1 MANTELNKGSVE
13 VDLDTDDLK
22 DQDIQIKDEKK
33 EEESSKEVD
42 LQKEQVEAEGAEIVR
57 DKTPIDVVEEKETL
71 PPVEKDDDGFSL
83 EKASTVV
90 QKRINKLTKARREA
104 DRRADAALGYA
115 RGLKDEITKFKSQY
129 PKMEENYLNE
139 FEKRLQTD
147 EVSANTLLQKAIE
160 GQDAK
165 SIVEANQK
173 LTKLAIE
180 KERLAQTK
188 FLKEQEVKQPSPE
201 LIPPT
206 ATPQSPV
213 PSSRAKRWADDN
225 DWFHDDD
232 VMHDAALAI
241 HKNLLEGGVVGDSD
255 EYYKEL
261 DKRIRNYFPQKFEKQ
276 QEQRKPVTTVAPAV
290 RNQGG
295 RRTVRLT
302 KSQIAISKKLG
313 VPLEEYAKYVK

>member
-1 MANTELNKGSVE
+1 MAQTQLNKGDVE
-13 VDLDTDDLK
+13 VDLDTDDVK
-22 DQDIQIKDEKK
+22 AQNVQVEPAKTEPED
-33 EEESSKEVD
+33 KEVS
-42 LQKEQVEAEGAEIVR
+42 LQKEEVEPEGAEINR
-57 DKTPIDVVEEKETL
+57 DKTPIEVETESKFQSE
-71 PPVEKDDDGFSL
+71 DDDGFDL
-83 EKASTVV
+83 TKASDSV

-104 DRRADAALGYA
+104 DRRTGAALQYA
-115 RGLKDEITKFKSQY
+115 QGLKTEIGKFQSQY

-147 EVSANTLLQKAIE
+147 EFAANTLLQKAIE

-165 SIVEANQK
+165 SIVDANQK
-173 LTKLAIE
+173 LTQLAIE

-188 FLKEQEVKQPSPE
+188 FLKEQEAKEPQPDI
-201 LIPPT
+201 IPPT
-206 ATPQSPV
+206 ATPHAPA
-213 PSSRAKRWADDN
+213 PSDRAKRWADDN
-225 DWFHDDD
+225 EWFHDDD

-241 HKNLLEGGVVGDSD
+241 HKNLLKGGVVGDSD
-255 EYYKEL
+255 EYYSEL
-261 DKRIRNYFPQKFEKQ
+261 NKRIRNYFPNKFEKQ

-295 RRTVRLT
+295 RKTVRLT

>member
-1 MANTELNKGSVE
+1 MAKTELNKGSVE
-13 VDLDTDDLK
+13 VDLDTDNIK
-22 DQDIQIKDEKK
+22 DQDIQIKDEKQ
-33 EEESSKEVD
+33 EEEPSKEVD
-42 LQKEQVEAEGAEIVR
+42 LQKEQVEAEGAEIIR

-71 PPVEKDDDGFSL
+71 PPAEKDDGFNL
-83 EKASTVV
+83 DKASTVV
-90 QKRINKLTKARREA
+90 QKRINKLTRARREA
-104 DRRADAALGYA
+104 DRRADAALDYA
-115 RGLKDEITKFKSQY
+115 KGLKNEITKFKSQY

-147 EVSANTLLQKAIE
+147 ESAANSLLQKAIE
-160 GQDAK
+160 GQDAR
-165 SIVEANQK
+165 SIVDANQK
-173 LTKLAIE
+173 LTQLAIE

-188 FLKEQEVKQPSPE
+188 FLKEQEAKEPAPQV
-201 LIPPT
+201 IPPT
-206 ATPQSPV
+206 ATPHAPV
-213 PSSRAKRWADDN
+213 PSERAKRWAEDN

-241 HKNLLEGGVVGDSD
+241 HKNLLKGGVVGDSD
-255 EYYKEL
+255 EYYNEL
-261 DKRIRNYFPQKFEKQ
+261 NKQIRNYFPHKFGKQ

-295 RRTVRLT
+295 RKTVRLT